1 MIRPLIFNVLFIAVS
16 VSQSNQWPQKFID
29 AMIDSNGVS
38 ISVSIQQKQFTSSS
52 VEAAVIEI
60 LKKKHYI
67 MDLPTETIFVLEDTI
82 QTWNKVA
89 NQLIIDQLI
98 EGDINIFHLLT
109 GDFKDVT
116 FDRPIEGKKDISMNF
131 NVLDMGYSGHIKIKK
146 SGQPIEVKVIY
157 GKDQSMLIL
166 VTGYHKGDLKL
177 YKAFN
182 PLNAEVID
190 LRE

>member
-116 FDRPIEGKKDISMNF
+116 FDRPIEGKKVISMNF
-131 NVLDMGYSGHIKIKK
+131 NVLDMGYSGYIKIKK
-146 SGQPIEVKVIY
+146 SGQPIEIKVIY
-157 GKDQSMLIL
+157 GKDQSMLL
-166 VTGYHKGDLKL
+166 SVTSYHKGDLKL
-177 YKAFN
+177 YDSFN

>member
-1 MIRPLIFNVLFIAVS
+1 MINP
-16 VSQSNQWPQKFID
+16 
-29 AMIDSNGVS
+29 NGVS
-38 ISVSIQQKQFTSSS
+38 ISVSIQQNQFASSS
-52 VEAAVIEI
+52 VESGVIEI

-67 MDLPTETIFVLEDTI
+67 LDLPTETVFVLEDTI

-98 EGDINIFHLLT
+98 EGDMNIFHLLT

-116 FDRPIEGKKDISMNF
+116 FDRPIVGKKIISMNY
-131 NVLDMGYSGHIKIKK
+131 NVLEMGYSGHIKIKK
-146 SGQPIEVKVIY
+146 SGQPIEIKVIY
-157 GKDQSMLIL
+157 GKDQSMLL
-166 VTGYHKGDLKL
+166 SVTSYHLGDLKL
-177 YKAFN
+177 YYAFN

>member
-16 VSQSNQWPQKFID
+16 VSQSNQWHQKFID

-98 EGDINIFHLLT
+98 EGDLNIFHLLT

-177 YKAFN
+177 YNAFN

>member
-16 VSQSNQWPQKFID
+16 VSQSNQWHQKFID

-177 YKAFN
+177 YNAFN

>member
-67 MDLPTETIFVLEDTI
+67 IDLPTETIFVLEDTI

-98 EGDINIFHLLT
+98 AGDINIFHLLT

-131 NVLDMGYSGHIKIKK
+131 NVLDLGYSGHIKIKK
-146 SGQPIEVKVIY
+146 SGQPIELKVIY

-177 YKAFN
+177 YNAFN

>member
-177 YKAFN
+177 YNAFN

>member
-16 VSQSNQWPQKFID
+16 VSQSNQWHQKFID

-116 FDRPIEGKKDISMNF
+116 FDRTIEGKKDISMNF

-146 SGQPIEVKVIY
+146 SGQPIEIKVIY
-157 GKDQSMLIL
+157 GKDQSMLL
-166 VTGYHKGDLKL
+166 SVTSYHKGDLKL
-177 YKAFN
+177 YDSFN

>member
-1 MIRPLIFNVLFIAVS
+1 
-16 VSQSNQWPQKFID
+16 
-29 AMIDSNGVS
+29 MIDSNGVS

-131 NVLDMGYSGHIKIKK
+131 IVLDMGYSGHIKIKK

-177 YKAFN
+177 YNAFN

>member
-1 MIRPLIFNVLFIAVS
+1 MIRPLIFNVLFITVS

-177 YKAFN
+177 YNAFN

>member
-16 VSQSNQWPQKFID
+16 VSQSNQWHQKFID

-116 FDRPIEGKKDISMNF
+116 FDRPIEGKKDISINF

-157 GKDQSMLIL
+157 GKEQSMLIL

-177 YKAFN
+177 YNAFN

>member
-1 MIRPLIFNVLFIAVS
+1 MIRPLIFNVLFITVS

-157 GKDQSMLIL
+157 GKDQSMLVL

-177 YKAFN
+177 YNAFN

>member
-98 EGDINIFHLLT
+98 EGDMNIFHILT
-109 GDFKDVT
+109 GDFNDVT

-177 YKAFN
+177 YNAFN